1 MRRRTKKKQDV
12 VRFNTK
18 FSDPTLYEMLGR
30 QCRVDTLIT
39 EVKISAFHD
48 KYLYKILSPMCT
60 IPICGESF

>member
-1 MRRRTKKKQDV
+1 
-12 VRFNTK
+12 
-18 FSDPTLYEMLGR
+18 MLGR